1 MPLNARDIERLHL
14 QLMCVAVGLSMATHW
29 VSGWSVLL
37 GGSIMGGNF
46 WAMHTL
52 FERLLDTRRRPQ
64 PALVMGL
71 LLVKFSLLL
80 GLLALLFWR
89 LPIDGLGF
97 GIGATVLLVACV
109 AAALRRQ
116 VQLA

>member
-1 MPLNARDIERLHL
+1 MSLRVQDIERLHV
-14 QLMCVAVGLSMATHW
+14 QLLFLAAVAALLTRW
-29 VSGWSVLL
+29 VSPWSLL
-37 GGSIMGGNF
+37 FGGAVMGANF
-46 WAMHTL
+46 WVMRRL

-71 LLVKFSLLL
+71 LLAKFSFFL
-80 GLLALLFWR
+80 GLLAVLFWR

-109 AAALRRQ
+109 VAVLRQQ